1 LRRRALVD
9 GCSARRLVATALL
22 ATALAVLIA
31 LEYLGLLSGVDSMV
45 FQAVARPGLVAAE
58 LVSATAGIPVFA
70 VYAAALLAYDVA
82 RRGRVSL
89 GTVSLG
95 VSLVIAMVL
104 VAVLKAS
111 LQVPRPGEQPLHR
124 PLLEALMA
132 ADYYAFPSGH
142 TARAVV
148 AAYYLSRGRRGPV
161 RVALWAWALAVAA
174 SRVLLGAH
182 WVSDVAASVV
192 LGLLVAL
199 VVECTAPVWLRVY
212 NATLGRIEV
221 LRPAPA

>member
-1 LRRRALVD
+1 LRLQVLN
-9 GCSARRLVATALL
+9 GCSAGRLAAALL
-22 ATALAVLIA
+22 AAVLAILIG
-31 LEYLGLLSGVDSMV
+31 LEYLDLLSGINARV
-45 FQAVARPGLVAAE
+45 FQAVARPGLAAAE
-58 LVSATAGIPVFA
+58 FVSATASIPAFA
-70 VYAAALLAYDVA
+70 VYAVVLLAYDVA
-82 RRGRVSL
+82 RRGRASL

-95 VSLVIAMVL
+95 VSLAAAMVL

-111 LQVPRPGEQPLHR
+111 LQVPRPGEQRLHQ
-124 PLLEALMA
+124 PFLEALMA

-199 VVECTAPVWLRVY
+199 VVECTAPIWLRVY
-212 NATLGRIEV
+212 NATLGRIEA
-221 LRPAPA
+221 LRPATA